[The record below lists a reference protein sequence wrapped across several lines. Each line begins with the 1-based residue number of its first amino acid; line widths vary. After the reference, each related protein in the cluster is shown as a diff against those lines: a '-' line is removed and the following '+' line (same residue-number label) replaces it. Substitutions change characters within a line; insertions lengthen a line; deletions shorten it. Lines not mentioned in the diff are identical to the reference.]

1 MDVYVSNTPYT
12 SATELYNTVVGEK
25 VGGIVKDKSTE
36 LTIDGDYEYLGLR
49 SNNGAMY
56 IKSITITYEK

>member
-1 MDVYVSNTPYT
+1 MDVYVSNTAYT

-25 VGGIVKDKSTE
+25 VGGIVKGTSTE

-49 SNNGAMY
+49 SNSGAMY